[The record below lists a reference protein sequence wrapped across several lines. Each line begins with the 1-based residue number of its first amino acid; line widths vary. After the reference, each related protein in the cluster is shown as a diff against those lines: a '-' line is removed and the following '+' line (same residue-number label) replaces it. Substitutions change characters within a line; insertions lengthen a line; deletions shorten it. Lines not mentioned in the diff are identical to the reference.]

1 MPKENL
7 AGNVVS
13 KRVFLNES
21 KIRVAASSAEI
32 KNGIG
37 KSFLSVNGVLTKPG
51 LIKPSEMP
59 NRSHSGFSDSHIL
72 INAAFVAP

>member
-13 KRVFLNES
+13 KRVFLNEL

-37 KSFLSVNGVLTKPG
+37 KSFLSLSGVLMKPG
-51 LIKPSEMP
+51 LIKASEMP
-59 NRSHSGFSDSHIL
+59 NCRHSGISDSHIF